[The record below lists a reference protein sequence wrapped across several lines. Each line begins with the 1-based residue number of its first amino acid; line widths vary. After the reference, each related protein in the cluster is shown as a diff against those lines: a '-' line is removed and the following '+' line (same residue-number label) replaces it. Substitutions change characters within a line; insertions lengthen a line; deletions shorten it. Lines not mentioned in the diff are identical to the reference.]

1 MATEKKSYYDSYDS
15 FKSTGIGEFGE
26 IPMSKWDSGLCKKKL
41 VPLAKCRNLD
51 IKFFRENE
59 SGAKLKPT

>member
-1 MATEKKSYYDSYDS
+1 MR
-15 FKSTGIGEFGE
+15 FR
-26 IPMSKWDSGLCKKKL
+26 PLQKKL

-59 SGAKLKPT
+59 SGAKLKPTKFNSDNSHLSK